1 MKTGKLNDRAHASR
15 GTSRVGRKTVKSV
28 VLLLYSFVLVGCAG
42 GGNRV
47 DPIENLRN
55 SSMTVV
61 EGYSRSVATALA
73 FGDQEG
79 QVIEKAKLAVSA
91 SLKDPGSA
99 QFQNVRMANYGS
111 WKVVCGEVNGK
122 NSYGGYVGFGP
133 FVAGVNGATLFDKDN
148 KYPAIQAAA
157 NAGIRSACQ

>member
-1 MKTGKLNDRAHASR
+1 M
-15 GTSRVGRKTVKSV
+15 KSV

-91 SLKDPGSA
+91 SLNLKTAVTPRPEAREAGLA
-99 QFQNVRMANYGS
+99 A
-111 WKVVCGEVNGK
+111 W
-122 NSYGGYVGFGP
+122 FG
-133 FVAGVNGATLFDKDN
+133 
-148 KYPAIQAAA
+148 
-157 NAGIRSACQ
+157 R